1 MKKPLIQINLLDRL
15 LSGKKPYGWLIGVIL
30 ILYLPSL
37 FFGFSYLDDNV
48 LILDNLFFLKDLGNF
63 FTTFVQEVFHIS
75 HASAAYYRPIL
86 TISFMLDAQISG
98 AKPFFY
104 HFSNVAIHVIT
115 TCLVYSF
122 LKRLNFKKELA
133 FLFSL
138 IFAVHP
144 VLAQAVA
151 WVPGRNDSLLAMFT
165 LATLISFFK
174 YIEKPNMKN
183 CLYQIGF
190 FGLSLFTKESAIFI
204 PVVCLFYLVVIL
216 RKKLFSSITI
226 PLYVGWAFFYFVWF
240 LLRTIALTEPI
251 KYTATHI
258 IRSFVFNSPAV
269 LIYLGKI
276 LFPFNLSV
284 IPIIE
289 GTTLIFGVIT
299 LLAIVLLLIFSK
311 EKNTRMIL
319 FGTLWFFAFLLPS
332 FIRPNSNY
340 VADFM
345 EHRLYLP
352 LIGVFIVLSEID
364 YLKKLNWQ
372 KTKVLIGSGMVVLI
386 LIVFNAFHLPIFKDS
401 LSFWKNAVKYSY
413 KHPLAHKNLGAMYYL
428 AGNKDEAEKEYRISI
443 GLNPVETMIHNNL
456 GLIYMDR
463 GEMDKAE
470 NEFKAEL
477 TINPGYD
484 NAFFNYG
491 LLEFYRKN
499 YDKAEELWLTTLM
512 VNPDKIEALKNLYII
527 SAQKKEFNKAAY
539 FQNELEKRG
548 IPFP

>member
-1 MKKPLIQINLLDRL
+1 MERYFLGGRRPYFWLMGIISLLYFRT
-15 LSGKKPYGWLIGVIL
+15 I
-30 ILYLPSL
+30 

-63 FTTFVQEVFHIS
+63 FRTFILEVFHVS

-86 TISFMLDAQISG
+86 TISFMLDAQVSG
-98 AKPFFY
+98 PNPFFY
-104 HFSNVAIHVIT
+104 HFSNVAIHLVT
-115 TCLVYSF
+115 GCLVYYF
-122 LKRLNFKKELA
+122 FQQLKFKKELA
-133 FLFSL
+133 FLFSV

-165 LATLISFFK
+165 LAAMIFFLK
-174 YIEKPNMKN
+174 YIEKPNMRN
-183 CLYQIGF
+183 YFYYLAF

-204 PVVCLFYLVVIL
+204 PVVCLFYLVFIL
-216 RKKLFSSITI
+216 KKKLFSNIT
-226 PLYVGWAFFYFVWF
+226 LSLAVGWGFFFFAWF

-289 GTTLIFGVIT
+289 GTTLIFGVIV
-299 LLAIVLLLIFSK
+299 LLAIVILLIFSK
-311 EKNTRMIL
+311 EKNIKMVL
-319 FGTLWFFAFLLPS
+319 FGILWFFVFLLPS

-352 LIGVFIVLSEID
+352 LIGVFIVLGEID
-364 YLKKLNWQ
+364 YLKKINWQ
-372 KTKVLIGSGMVVLI
+372 KKGTLIISGIIVLVLVI
-386 LIVFNAFHLPIFKDS
+386 LNAFHLSIFKDS
-401 LSFWKNAVKYSY
+401 ISFWKNAAKYSY

-428 AGNKDEAEKEYRISI
+428 AGNREEAEKEYRISI
-443 GLNPVETMIHNNL
+443 GLNPVEQMIHNNL

-463 GEMDKAE
+463 GEVDKAE
-470 NEFKAEL
+470 QEFIAEL

-484 NAFFNYG
+484 NALFNYG
-491 LLEFYRKN
+491 LLEYARKN
-499 YDKAEELWLTTLM
+499 YDQAEELWLQTLIS
-512 VNPDKIEALKNLYII
+512 NPDKIEAMKNLVIL
-527 SAQKKEFNKAAY
+527 STQKKEYNKALY
-539 FQNELEKRG
+539 FQNELKKRG
-548 IPFP
+548 IVFP